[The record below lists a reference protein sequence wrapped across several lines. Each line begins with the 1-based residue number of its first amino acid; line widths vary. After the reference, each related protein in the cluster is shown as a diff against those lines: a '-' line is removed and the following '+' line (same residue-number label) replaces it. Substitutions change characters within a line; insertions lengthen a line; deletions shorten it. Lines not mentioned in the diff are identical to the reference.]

1 MYSSNIKSH
10 KALIETGRFSSIC
23 YCLLPLVRKP
33 LEAELII
40 PKAGWKL
47 LTDIYVPKVPCL
59 PCPEIV
65 SEYNSST
72 QIKTC
77 LSCSQG
83 APPM

>member
-10 KALIETGRFSSIC
+10 KALIATGRFSSIC
-23 YCLLPLVRKP
+23 YCLA

-72 QIKTC
+72 
-77 LSCSQG
+77 
-83 APPM
+83 